1 MPTPRPARRR
11 KAATLKRKN
20 IVVDQAKLDAA
31 RQALGVTT
39 ETATVDAAL
48 DAVVFRA
55 ELFGALDRL
64 AAANV
69 FGQTPR

>member
-1 MPTPRPARRR
+1 MPTPRPIRRR
-11 KAATLKRKN
+11 TAAVLKRKN

-39 ETATVDAAL
+39 ETAAVDAAL

-55 ELFGALDRL
+55 ELFASLDRL
-64 AAANV
+64 AAASV
-69 FGQTPR
+69 FGQAPD